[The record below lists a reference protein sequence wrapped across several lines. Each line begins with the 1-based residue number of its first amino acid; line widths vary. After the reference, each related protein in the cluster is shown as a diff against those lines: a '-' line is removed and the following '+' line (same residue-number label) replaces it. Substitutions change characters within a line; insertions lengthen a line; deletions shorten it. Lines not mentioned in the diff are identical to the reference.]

1 MIFTIV
7 IALLIFWIIINNP
20 GLIAGIISL
29 VFMIAGGVALILFVI
44 FAINSFDASYY
55 SFIVGA
61 IAVIFAITLVS
72 KFLFGGLS
80 QASKVISSLFRKFY
94 DFKTIF
100 KFFSIQLFTLGI
112 THSQKIN
119 KIKKVNKLIKYG
131 KEQHQLA
138 KEIREAKEE
147 QAEIERLDSEFQSCN
162 NAYSQFVDLL
172 KKDLAEYINE
182 DYINFDIVEPTR
194 KSIYGKVIINAND
207 TKSIMKIGVSI
218 EGFKVSE
225 YFSERDNSES
235 PHAPR
240 YLEKNLKQAKQTS
253 KSTQKLLLKYFKL
266 NPEKIGL

>member
-20 GLIAGIISL
+20 GLIAGIISFL
-29 VFMIAGGVALILFVI
+29 VMVAAGIGVILFAI
-44 FAINSFDASYY
+44 YAINNVDGSYFI
-55 SFIVGA
+55 FIVGA
-61 IAVIFAITLVS
+61 VVVIFAS
-72 KFLFGGLS
+72 KFLFGGLN
-80 QASKVISSLFRKFY
+80 QASKSTSNLFRKFY
-94 DFKTIF
+94 DLKTIF
-100 KFFSIQLFTLGI
+100 KFLSIQLFTLGI

-138 KEIREAKEE
+138 KEIREAKEA
-147 QAEIERLDSEFQSCN
+147 QAEIERLDYEFQSCN
-162 NAYSQFVDLL
+162 KAYSQFVDLL
-172 KKDLAEYINE
+172 KKDFAEYINE

-207 TKSIMKIGVSI
+207 TNSIIKIGVSI

-225 YFSERDNSES
+225 YFSERDKSES

-240 YLEKNLKQAKQTS
+240 YFEKNLKQAKQTS

>member
-7 IALLIFWIIINNP
+7 IALLIFWVIINNP

-29 VFMIAGGVALILFVI
+29 LVFIVAGFGLILFVI
-44 FAINSFDASYY
+44 FAINNFDDSYFI
-55 SFIVGA
+55 FIVGA
-61 IAVIFAITLVS
+61 VAVIFAITMAS

-80 QASKVISSLFRKFY
+80 QASKGVSNLFRKFY

-131 KEQHQLA
+131 KEQHQLS
-138 KEIREAKEE
+138 KEIREAKEA

-194 KSIYGKVIINAND
+194 KSIYGKVIINASGTN
-207 TKSIMKIGVSI
+207 SIIKIGVSI
-218 EGFKVSE
+218 EGFKISE
-225 YFSERDNSES
+225 YFSERDKSES

-240 YLEKNLKQAKQTS
+240 YMEKNLKQAKQTS
-253 KSTQKLLLKYFKL
+253 KSTQKLLLKYFKI

>member
-20 GLIAGIISL
+20 GLIAGIIAL
-29 VFMIAGGVALILFVI
+29 LFMVAAGIAVILFVI
-44 FAINSFDASYY
+44 YAINNFDESFFIFIIAAIALFFAIK
-55 SFIVGA
+55 
-61 IAVIFAITLVS
+61 VS
-72 KFLFGGLS
+72 KFLFGGLN
-80 QASKVISSLFRKFY
+80 QTSKGFSSLFRKFY
-94 DFKTIF
+94 DFKTIL

-131 KEQHQLA
+131 KDQHQLA
-138 KEIREAKEE
+138 KEIREAKEA

-172 KKDLAEYINE
+172 KKDLSEYINE
-182 DYINFDIVEPTR
+182 DYINLDIVEPTR
-194 KSIYGKVIINAND
+194 KSIYGKVIINANN
-207 TKSIMKIGVSI
+207 TNSIIKIGVSI